1 MITGKPKST
10 IRLHI
15 DLRLPCNGFAGGANL
30 ENDIASGN
38 EERAQRV
45 RHSLT
50 GMTTVMRKFFL
61 GLGLTL
67 GLAVAAGPA
76 ATAAEFFVPQSHTYT
91 PDNPRPPLFNTE
103 QDRIN
108 ARAAEIETRIFRDKL
123 ERRKRLER
131 FEAFEDHQFG
141 NHFQRSNTWD

>member
-1 MITGKPKST
+1 
-10 IRLHI
+10 
-15 DLRLPCNGFAGGANL
+15 
-30 ENDIASGN
+30 
-38 EERAQRV
+38 
-45 RHSLT
+45 
-50 GMTTVMRKFFL
+50 MRKLFL

-67 GLAVAAGPA
+67 SLAVAAGPA
-76 ATAAEFFVPQSHTYT
+76 ANAAEFFVPQSHTYT
-91 PDNPRPPLFNTE
+91 PDNERLPLFNTE

-141 NHFQRSNTWD
+141 NQFQRSNTWD